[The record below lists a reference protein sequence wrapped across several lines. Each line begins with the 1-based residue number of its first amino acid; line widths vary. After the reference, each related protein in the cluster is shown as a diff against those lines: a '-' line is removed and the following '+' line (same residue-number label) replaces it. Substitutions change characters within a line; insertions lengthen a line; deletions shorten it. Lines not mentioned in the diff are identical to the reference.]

1 MLQSDKTAGKLPI
14 WLVMLHVGACAPTGC
29 VVADVGVRAGTGL
42 VVGENGGEVG
52 VATRAGEGA
61 RGARGVTRLL
71 HPVVPLYKSHVVLHQ
86 RHVVPH
92 HRAVARLGLLHPD
105 VLWGTRIC

>member
-1 MLQSDKTAGKLPI
+1 MLKPDKTTSKLPV
-14 WLVMLHVGACAPTGC
+14 WLVMLHVGARAPTGG
-29 VVADVGVRAGTGL
+29 VVADVGVRAGAGL

-52 VATRAGEGA
+52 VAACAGEGA

-71 HPVVPLYKSHVVLHQ
+71 YPVVPLYESHVVLYQ